1 MFALPGLNN
10 SLMQS
15 VARGFP
21 GSYRAVVRRAFVSS
35 LLGSIVLIGF
45 GAYYAIQHA
54 PALSSGF
61 LLVALFFP
69 FASGLEQWRSLK
81 SGSEDFAGMFKMD
94 GIAVVV
100 MTVLMIGA
108 VTAYPGTL
116 LAPLAV
122 VFGVQAGLNLL
133 LTRSALRNVP
143 SNAPAEA
150 GTVSHG
156 TKTTFFSA
164 FSILAKQLDKVLIFL
179 LLSPASLGLF
189 VAAERIPELLK
200 GQFQDLA
207 AVLAPRFAKRAR
219 YTNSLDRLLRTA
231 GLITSGVTVLT
242 AFTVLPYA
250 IRFVFGEAYV
260 AAIPYSQALMCSTAI
275 GNASILRLRYVTS
288 KFDVESPRVVEI
300 LTSATRIIASLVLV
314 PLLGLLG
321 AVISAFAYRVAMT
334 VVVHIVIKKNYLA
347 GEAAAR

>member
-1 MFALPGLNN
+1 
-10 SLMQS
+10 
-15 VARGFP
+15 
-21 GSYRAVVRRAFVSS
+21 
-35 LLGSIVLIGF
+35 
-45 GAYYAIQHA
+45 
-54 PALSSGF
+54 
-61 LLVALFFP
+61 
-69 FASGLEQWRSLK
+69 
-81 SGSEDFAGMFKMD
+81 
-94 GIAVVV
+94 